1 MAPKF
6 FSRYYSEVLT
16 DVSRLEFGKD
26 QLCALSFRTRQIM
39 RISEKKSWKVKEME
53 LKKSGKVRGFL
64 ETLCRNTDIL
74 KISGKN

>member
-16 DVSRLEFGKD
+16 DVSRLEFEKG
-26 QLCALSFRTRQIM
+26 QFCALSFRTRQIM

-64 ETLCRNTDIL
+64 EMLCRNTDIL